1 MLGSVF
7 RNFKRLA
14 VVSALLYSSITIMP
28 ASCEESIYN
37 MRIHKNFIKNIL
49 DKNFNVILD
58 HIENKIQKDVFLNDI
73 NANM

>member
-1 MLGSVF
+1 
-7 RNFKRLA
+7 
-14 VVSALLYSSITIMP
+14 MP
-28 ASCEESIYN
+28 ASCEESSYN

-58 HIENKIQKDVFLNDI
+58 HIENKIEKDVFLNDI

>member
-1 MLGSVF
+1 
-7 RNFKRLA
+7 
-14 VVSALLYSSITIMP
+14 
-28 ASCEESIYN
+28 

-58 HIENKIQKDVFLNDI
+58 HIENKIEKDVFLNDV